1 MILICNIIRLLLII
15 VCIIISNI
23 NGEDFIMRLKYLNRI
38 VSYIA
43 VSALFSATAV
53 NAAPSSEEMWQ
64 TIQEQ
69 QKVIEQLQEQI
80 DATAEAVETGD
91 GGGASWADQTYI
103 GGYGELHYRGG
114 DGTDNVD
121 FHRFVLYFGHDFNDR
136 VHYFSEVELEHALA
150 GEGQPGEVEL
160 EQAWIEIDLTENH
173 RFRAGLDILPI
184 GLINVNH
191 EPNTFYGVERPEVEK
206 RIIPATWWE
215 AGLGFNGEMAPGV
228 NYDIVLHSGME
239 TTTNIR
245 SGRQKVADANAEHP
259 AGTARIRYTGVPGLE
274 LAASLHH
281 QSNIEATT
289 TDAGSNEATLFTTH
303 IDYRHNS
310 GLGLRALYAGWDMER
325 DLSTDGKDSDGWYVE
340 PSYRWAAGMGELGVY
355 ARYEEIDRSLT
366 ASKNEQER
374 YSTGFNYWPT
384 DQVAFKFTYE
394 SVKDVDAD
402 TNVDNFYFGIGYQF

>member
-1 MILICNIIRLLLII
+1 M
-15 VCIIISNI
+15 
-23 NGEDFIMRLKYLNRI
+23 
-38 VSYIA
+38 
-43 VSALFSATAV
+43 
-53 NAAPSSEEMWQ
+53 
-64 TIQEQ
+64 
-69 QKVIEQLQEQI
+69 
-80 DATAEAVETGD
+80 
-91 GGGASWADQTYI
+91 
-103 GGYGELHYRGG
+103 
-114 DGTDNVD
+114 
-121 FHRFVLYFGHDFNDR
+121 
-136 VHYFSEVELEHALA
+136 ELEHALA

-215 AGLGFNGEMAPGV
+215 AGLGFNGEIAPGV

-303 IDYRHNS
+303 ID
-310 GLGLRALYAGWDMER
+310 
-325 DLSTDGKDSDGWYVE
+325 LS
-340 PSYRWAAGMGELGVY
+340 L
-355 ARYEEIDRSLT
+355 IH
-366 ASKNEQER
+366 
-374 YSTGFNYWPT
+374 
-384 DQVAFKFTYE
+384 
-394 SVKDVDAD
+394 
-402 TNVDNFYFGIGYQF
+402 I